1 MVIRDPFG
9 RWHSLLQLVL
19 RLMRAARYSAGSA
32 NEILVG
38 LHANTLSD
46 SLSPSPYLARWRF
59 YFCRRQRTQYAIFV
73 ACPVDASIALCRCWK
88 LSSLWPVAQ
97 PSASR
102 LTAKTW
108 PESRMS
114 CMISQASPALG
125 NGIIAPDASMAFFAG
140 FWRIS
145 SLAYLTSA
153 MATPTLDTAEVTRF
167 RQGANPIIAPRVL

>member
-32 NEILVG
+32 NQILVG

-73 ACPVDASIALCRCWK
+73 ACTGRCLYRSLSLLVIVVTVACCPAIRVPVDSKDMARELDVLHDFASIPRLGERNHC
-88 LSSLWPVAQ
+88 
-97 PSASR
+97 SR
-102 LTAKTW
+102 
-108 PESRMS
+108 R
-114 CMISQASPALG
+114 I
-125 NGIIAPDASMAFFAG
+125 NGFFAG
-140 FWRIS
+140 FWSIS
-145 SLAYLTSA
+145 SPAYLTSA

-167 RQGANPIIAPRVL
+167 QQGANPIIAPRVL